1 MTTVNPSR
9 AGHVAGSGF
18 AFGFPAGRGAGR
30 GAGAVVVDTDGAG
43 GAGGATTTGEVA
55 TIVREP
61 LGAPVSR
68 PATIPAVAEP
78 AATRRRSREAK
89 IQSPG

>member
-1 MTTVNPSR
+1 MTTVYPSR
-9 AGHVAGSGF
+9 AGHVAGPGFGF
-18 AFGFPAGRGAGR
+18 ADGRGVGR
-30 GAGAVVVDTDGAG
+30 GAGAVVVVTDGAG
-43 GAGGATTTGEVA
+43 GVGGAATTGEVA

-61 LGAPVSR
+61 LGVPVSR

-78 AATRRRSREAK
+78 AAMRRRSREAK